1 MLAAMALPLGPLGYH
16 FTLAPAVGI
25 LLGGGMA
32 FVAAAVV
39 NTILALLG
47 HGGFTTVGLNAIIM
61 GSAAA
66 SASFAF
72 LHMRPRWGAFRAG
85 VSSTLIAHAVALV
98 LYLMIVGLAGFA
110 PNPGETA
117 VVHQGHT
124 HGIIQFGSWEVAGE
138 RLLRFALLALP
149 FWLLGGAAEAFV
161 TGGAMNFLDRVS
173 PFLLPGPGAR

>member
-1 MLAAMALPLGPLGYH
+1 MRYPLWLWLPGVLLTGLLLAIISRRHRADAGDRLALLGTLSALMLAAMALPLGPLGYH

-72 LHMRPRWGAFRAG
+72 LHMRPRWGAFPRRRELDADRAPP
-85 VSSTLIAHAVALV
+85 SLSCST
-98 LYLMIVGLAGFA
+98 
-110 PNPGETA
+110 
-117 VVHQGHT
+117 
-124 HGIIQFGSWEVAGE
+124 
-138 RLLRFALLALP
+138 
-149 FWLLGGAAEAFV
+149 
-161 TGGAMNFLDRVS
+161 
-173 PFLLPGPGAR
+173 